1 MSRKLDL
8 SSDSHLLFS
17 LKEGVF
23 LRLKEARNKIRFKQ
37 LEIAEIGQVSRAT
50 QVSYETDI
58 TEPNTGYLRR
68 IQGAGIDIPYVLFGS
83 TTEEIL
89 GQPNS
94 NNHIDWPLLQ
104 QAFEDVEFFCVRHAP
119 SCPSSYRW
127 KLVSRL
133 YDALQVAKA
142 SGTSSSADHMELIN
156 DMWDES

>member
-1 MSRKLDL
+1 MIKSFFITELI
-8 SSDSHLLFS
+8 S
-17 LKEGVF
+17 E
-23 LRLKEARNKIRFKQ
+23 RLKSARLKLGFGQTQLAKIGMVTR
-37 LEIAEIGQVSRAT
+37 IT
-50 QVSYETDI
+50 QVNYETGA
-58 TEPNTGYLRR
+58 TEPNTAYLRR
-68 IQGAGIDIPYVLFGS
+68 IQTTGIDIPYVLFGA

-89 GQPNS
+89 GQTNS

-127 KLVSRL
+127 KLVERL

-156 DMWDES
+156 DMWEES